1 MVQFQGGLSS
11 TLDET
16 RRAVSDPM
24 AWMCSH
30 TKSRLPAHLLGLV
43 YKVVRLIPV
52 SQEVC
57 CLLVIHS
64 DIVICEQTGEK
75 IINFPG
81 HIQNVVDAVE
91 NKKKNEAE
99 LPWS

>member
-1 MVQFQGGLSS
+1 
-11 TLDET
+11 
-16 RRAVSDPM
+16 M

-30 TKSRLPAHLLGLV
+30 TKSHLPAHLLGLV

-64 DIVICEQTGEK
+64 DIVICEQTREK

-81 HIQNVVDAVE
+81 HIQNVVNAVE